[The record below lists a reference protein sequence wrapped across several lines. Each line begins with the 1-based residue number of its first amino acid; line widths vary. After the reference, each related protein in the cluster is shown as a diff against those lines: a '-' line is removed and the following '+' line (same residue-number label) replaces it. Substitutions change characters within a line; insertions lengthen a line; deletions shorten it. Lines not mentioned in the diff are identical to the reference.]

1 MEESQSPAG
10 ESMTSNAPAP
20 VWSADT
26 ILPTVHGRF
35 RMLAHTD
42 RTGVEHLALLMGNPE
57 AADAPLVRVHSE
69 CLTGDALGSYRCD
82 CGEQLEISMAH
93 IAAAGCG
100 ILLYLRGHEGRGIG
114 LLNKLRA
121 YELQDRGLDTV
132 EANTALGLPVDARDY
147 QAAAA
152 MLRALNCTRIRLLT
166 ANPLK
171 QIELEANGIEVVDR
185 LRPPVA
191 DRPENSYYLETK
203 RSGMNH
209 DRPGESE
216 APPLPDLYTPLF
228 GRAEVIAQLA
238 QSTDGFIAANGG
250 DAVFVSGAADREH
263 LHRLRSLAAV
273 VLVGVSTVLADDP
286 KLTVRAVQGPNPV
299 RAILDPHGRAPLD
312 SHVLTQADAPTV
324 WLVGEKT
331 PIPESLA
338 SHVTVL
344 RLPETPDEPA
354 PGEPERAGSA
364 GGVEHCLDVPP
375 ALILEVLGRHV
386 PGTVLVE
393 GGGRT
398 VSAFL
403 SAGLL
408 DRLFLTIAPVL
419 IGNGV
424 PGLRFTGSEVMAEA
438 LRAPFRRHVFGADV
452 CTEFVF
458 SADARA
464 ATPGLS
470 DGSAPQR

>member
-1 MEESQSPAG
+1 MPGREP
-10 ESMTSNAPAP
+10 TP

-26 ILPTVHGRF
+26 ILPTAHGRF

-57 AADAPLVRVHSE
+57 TADAPLVRVHSE

-82 CGEQLEISMAH
+82 CGEQLDISMAH

-132 EANTALGLPVDARDY
+132 EANAALGLPIDARDY

-152 MLRALNCTRIRLLT
+152 MLRALDCTRIRLLT

-191 DRPENSYYLETK
+191 DRPENSHYLETK

-209 DRPGESE
+209 DRPSDSD
-216 APPLPDLYTPLF
+216 ASPLPDLYTPLV
-228 GRAEVIAQLA
+228 GRTEVIAQLA

-250 DAVFVSGAADREH
+250 DAEFVSGAADREH

-273 VLVGVSTVLADDP
+273 VLVGVSTVRADDP

-299 RAILDPHGRAPLD
+299 RAILDPHGRVPLD
-312 SHVLTQADAPTV
+312 SHVLTQPDAPTL
-324 WLVGEKT
+324 WLLGERI
-331 PIPESLA
+331 PVPESLA

-344 RLPETPDEPA
+344 RLPETAGQAARGGSSRDDPA
-354 PGEPERAGSA
+354 GDHPAR
-364 GGVEHCLDVPP
+364 GGAVEEHCLDVPP
-375 ALILEVLGRHV
+375 AVILQVLGRHV

-398 VSAFL
+398 VSEFL

-408 DRLFLTIAPVL
+408 DRLFLTVAPVL

-424 PGLRFTGSEVMAEA
+424 PGLRFTGSDVMAEA

-458 SADARA
+458 SAAARA

-470 DGSAPQR
+470 DGSTPLS